1 VATPQGTSP
10 RATPETPFWA
20 FQPFSRSIWRE
31 YEVWSEAL
39 VRYLLSRLVGTV
51 VTLVLVSVI
60 VFLLLALA
68 PGDPV
73 QMMMMG
79 QQATPEAIA
88 QLRHQLGLDAP
99 LYVQYGRFVWDAL
112 RGDLGRSWQSNE
124 TVVGELARVFPATVE
139 LSFWALLLSVVL
151 GIAVG
156 VISAVKQYSWLDAI
170 TRTIVLLGVSMPIF
184 WLGLML
190 ISVFAV
196 RLQWLP
202 SSGRGDWRYLVLPV
216 VSLSTYSVSIIARM
230 TRSAMLEVLRQDY
243 LRTARAKGL
252 LERAILVRHA
262 LKNAMIPIVTVVGLQ
277 LGYLLGGAILTETVF
292 AYPGLG
298 WTMMNALFA
307 RDYPLVR
314 GGVLLM
320 ATVFLLVNLAVDI
333 IYVYLD
339 PRIRY
344 S

>member
-1 VATPQGTSP
+1 MA
-10 RATPETPFWA
+10 
-20 FQPFSRSIWRE
+20 
-31 YEVWSEAL
+31 
-39 VRYLLSRLVGTV
+39 RYLISRLFGTII
-51 VTLVLVSVI
+51 TLVLVSII

-73 QMMMMG
+73 QLMLMG
-79 QQATPEAIA
+79 QQATPEAVE
-88 QLRHQLGLDAP
+88 QLRHQLGLDLP
-99 LYVQYGRFVWDAL
+99 LHLQYAHFLWGAL
-112 RGDLGRSWQSNE
+112 HGDLGRSWQTND
-124 TVVGELARVFPATVE
+124 TVINELARVFPATVE
-139 LSFWALLLSVVL
+139 LSFWALLTSVVL
-151 GIAVG
+151 GIGVG
-156 VISAVKQYSWLDAI
+156 VVAAVKQYSWIDAI
-170 TRTIVLLGVSMPIF
+170 TRIVVLLGVSMPIF

-190 ISVFAV
+190 IAVFAV
-196 RLQWLP
+196 NLRWLP
-202 SSGRGDWRYLVLPV
+202 SSGKGDWSYLVLPV
-216 VSLSTYSVSIIARM
+216 VSLATYSVSIIARM

-252 LERAILVRHA
+252 LERVILSRHA
-262 LKNAMIPIVTVVGLQ
+262 LKNAMIPIITVIGLQ

-320 ATVFLLVNLAVDI
+320 DSVFLIVNLVVDVA
-333 IYVYLD
+333 YVYLD

-344 S
+344 Q